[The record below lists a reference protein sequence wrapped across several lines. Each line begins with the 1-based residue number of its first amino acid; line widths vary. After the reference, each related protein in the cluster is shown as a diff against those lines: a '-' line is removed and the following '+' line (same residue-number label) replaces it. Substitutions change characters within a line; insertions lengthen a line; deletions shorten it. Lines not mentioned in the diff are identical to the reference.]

1 MTGACSEP
9 TADMRPCVGCRS
21 CMWAED
27 VDAFPRWAPRLK
39 NCRAFIAA
47 ANAAGAKAEML
58 VLPEVGIKGNTHM
71 LMQDDNRGGGAGGGG
86 GGGGGRGAAGGGAAR
101 GGS

>member
-21 CMWAED
+21 SMWAED

-39 NCRAFIAA
+39 NCRAFIDA
-47 ANAAGAKAEML
+47 ANAAGAKAEVL
-58 VLPEVGIKGNTHM
+58 VLPEVGIKGNTQM
-71 LMQDDNRGGGAGGGG
+71 LMQDYNCLEIADILIDWIGKHVATVELATRDV
-86 GGGGGRGAAGGGAAR
+86 
-101 GGS
+101 